1 MSKKTYSSFPEQQI
15 LQEGFRDFLKRG
27 AQMLSPGASGMYK
40 RGGGKKQG
48 NQTILDPVP
57 PDPTPDPTP
66 TPPKPAPKSGGDYM
80 TISGTEFATM
90 NFLVK
95 GELLQIIRDAAMV
108 GVAAKDAASRNL
120 QQLFNK
126 EFFPALI
133 KMTKNPNIDIAEGID
148 MDEFLQEMLIEAYGP
163 SDASRQPLTRRQQ
176 AAKKGQARERGG
188 MQRYLRTAGGKPP
201 IIANKIARALT
212 KALTKN
218 ANPDSLLDAA
228 AEVSST
234 IKDPKA
240 RAQYEKRYENSLMK
254 DPAGRVK
261 NYKQNVAAFVGS
273 VTDLATKAATKALAA
288 GTDFAADKAANT
300 AAARTPASAS
310 DAPAAPSRP
319 EEPVRR
325 RGSASSR
332 ALDRVRAR
340 ASRGRSSNLGRG
352 TMTEEDTKTYKIT
365 SEGKVERVVN
375 EEE

>member
-1 MSKKTYSSFPEQQI
+1 MIKKTYSSFPEQQI
-15 LQEGFRDFLKRG
+15 LQEAWSDFLKRG
-27 AQMLSPGASGMYK
+27 ARGKYR
-40 RGGGKKQG
+40 RGGSGG
-48 NQTILDPVP
+48 GEPT
-57 PDPTPDPTP
+57 PDPTPDPVP
-66 TPPKPAPKSGGDYM
+66 TPAPAPTPAPTPAPKSGGDYM

-95 GELLQIIRDAAMV
+95 GQLLQIIRDAAMV
-108 GVAAKDAASRNL
+108 GAAAKDAASRNL

-163 SDASRQPLTRRQQ
+163 SDASREPLTRRQQ

-201 IIANKIARALT
+201 IIANKIARAIT
-212 KALTKN
+212 KALTQN

-240 RAQYEKRYENSLMK
+240 KAQYEKRYEDSLMK
-254 DPAGRVK
+254 DPAGRVQ

-273 VTDLATKAATKALAA
+273 VTDLATKAATKALSA

-300 AAARTPASAS
+300 AAGRTAASAS
-310 DAPAAPSRP
+310 DAPAAPSRS
-319 EEPVRR
+319 EEPTRR
-325 RGSASSR
+325 TGGAAR
-332 ALDRVRAR
+332 DRMRTR
-340 ASRGRSSNLGRG
+340 ASARPAGSSSPFNARF
-352 TMTEEDTKTYKIT
+352 EEGVAKTYKIT
-365 SEGKVERVVN
+365 SEGKVERIAN
-375 EEE
+375 EKK

>member
-1 MSKKTYSSFPEQQI
+1 
-15 LQEGFRDFLKRG
+15 
-27 AQMLSPGASGMYK
+27 
-40 RGGGKKQG
+40 
-48 NQTILDPVP
+48 
-57 PDPTPDPTP
+57 
-66 TPPKPAPKSGGDYM
+66 
-80 TISGTEFATM
+80 
-90 NFLVK
+90 
-95 GELLQIIRDAAMV
+95 
-108 GVAAKDAASRNL
+108 
-120 QQLFNK
+120 
-126 EFFPALI
+126 
-133 KMTKNPNIDIAEGID
+133 
-148 MDEFLQEMLIEAYGP
+148 
-163 SDASRQPLTRRQQ
+163 
-176 AAKKGQARERGG
+176 
-188 MQRYLRTAGGKPP
+188 
-201 IIANKIARALT
+201 
-212 KALTKN
+212 
-218 ANPDSLLDAA
+218 
-228 AEVSST
+228 
-234 IKDPKA
+234 
-240 RAQYEKRYENSLMK
+240 MK